1 MFFPCR
7 DNLLTDLCL
16 LPPSL
21 HFSHLGQDEPL
32 PLLSLSF
39 SVCTSHCRFPP
50 LDARIYSSLHLYFR
64 SLAFYWLFFT
74 ALLKYP
80 ILPQGSRVGGLHSLL
95 CIIMP
100 LIICPPSPILVPVSF
115 ELSFSQFSQNCTV
128 LPSLTTSRPNQ
139 WYMFSPPQFTLDSP
153 CICFGAHLKKKKK
166 KTTLLPWFP

>member
-1 MFFPCR
+1 M
-7 DNLLTDLCL
+7 
-16 LPPSL
+16 
-21 HFSHLGQDEPL
+21 
-32 PLLSLSF
+32 
-39 SVCTSHCRFPP
+39 
-50 LDARIYSSLHLYFR
+50 
-64 SLAFYWLFFT
+64 
-74 ALLKYP
+74 
-80 ILPQGSRVGGLHSLL
+80 GGLHSLL

-166 KTTLLPWFP
+166 NHSPSLVSMTTQSLDLSPNSPVIHGLTWISYGPPTIPQGSSLRHQADLHLHRSSTHPIEKIPHPYSSSTCVSKI